1 MNVRRSI
8 AVAAVALAAPTLSS
22 CGFDV
27 PTVQQYNPTVGVYSK
42 ESAVDVLHALVVSDT
57 DGSGTLVATLV
68 NNDLSEPDRL
78 VSVTGTGEG
87 EAIEVSVGGDTV
99 VPPEGLV
106 KLSADE
112 SGLVTLTGDVVVPG
126 NFVTL
131 TFAFE
136 GAESVELNVPIE
148 DYSDDGPFA
157 SVPLP

>member
-8 AVAAVALAAPTLSS
+8 AVAMVALAAPTLSS

-57 DGSGTLVATLV
+57 DGRGTLVATLV
-68 NNDLSEPDRL
+68 NNDLTEPDRL
-78 VSVTGTGEG
+78 VGVAGTGEG
-87 EAIEVSVGGDTV
+87 EAVQVSIGGDTT
-99 VPPEGLV
+99 VPAEGLV

-112 SGLVTLTGDVVVPG
+112 SGLVTLTGDVVEPG
-126 NFVTL
+126 NFITL
-131 TFAFE
+131 TFTFE
-136 GAESVELNVPIE
+136 GAEAVELAVPVE
-148 DYSDDGPFA
+148 DYSDDGPYA